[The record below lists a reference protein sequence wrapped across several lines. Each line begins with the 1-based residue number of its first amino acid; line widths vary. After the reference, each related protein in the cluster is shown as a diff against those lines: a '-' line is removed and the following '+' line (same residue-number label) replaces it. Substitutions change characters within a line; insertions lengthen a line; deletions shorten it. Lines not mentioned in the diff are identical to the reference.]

1 MKAPSK
7 PKQKK
12 PTCGAL
18 YLESLNQFC
27 TNDEQRK
34 AFAAGHVNGQAEK
47 VYLGACIA
55 AMFRPQPENHE
66 WLLAI
71 VEAIAGRYGLR
82 VLCLSYVDRGT
93 LINEIWISRRDSIIV
108 SEWDKYPVNSPTWH
122 SIRGRAC
129 GVPAD
134 EVDYVFHERR
144 GYAEPCDGLK
154 PSA

>member
-12 PTCGAL
+12 PTCGVL
-18 YLESLNQFC
+18 YLEALNQFC
-27 TNDEQRK
+27 GTDEERK

-47 VYLGACIA
+47 VYLGACSA

-66 WLLAI
+66 WLLLT
-71 VEAIAGRYGLR
+71 VQKIAGRYGLR
-82 VLCLSYVDRGT
+82 VNCQSYVDRGT
-93 LINEIWISRRDSIIV
+93 VISEIWISRKGSVIV
-108 SEWDKYPVNSPTWH
+108 DEFTRYPVNSPTWH
-122 SIRGRAC
+122 AVRARAC
-129 GVPAD
+129 GIPAD

-144 GYAEPCDGLK
+144 GYAEPCDGGK